1 MPSKELTRAACCW
14 PRLVTR
20 RDPAS
25 LTAVLQVRVAGRGVA
40 GARVLAA
47 LHTPTG
53 DRAELQL
60 RDDGVAGTN
69 ITQQQREYFTRAH
82 KTFQIPT

>member
-1 MPSKELTRAACCW
+1 MTRH
-14 PRLVTR
+14 L
-20 RDPAS
+20 S
-25 LTAVLQVRVAGRGVA
+25 LWLLQVRVAGRGVA

-60 RDDGVAGTN
+60 QDDGVAGTN
-69 ITQQQREYFTRAH
+69 IAHQREYFTRAH